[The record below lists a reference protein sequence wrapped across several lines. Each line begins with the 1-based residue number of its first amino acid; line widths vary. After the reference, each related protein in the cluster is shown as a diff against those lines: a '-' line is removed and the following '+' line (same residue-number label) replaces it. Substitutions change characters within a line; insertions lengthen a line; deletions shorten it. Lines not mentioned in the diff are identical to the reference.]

1 MLSRFTSVLLVPAT
15 LISLLSPRSV
25 EARALMQ
32 PEGEAAVEAPSES
45 ATEPP
50 TELDS
55 SEPVEQARRLF
66 DEGATKFETAD
77 YIGAIELW
85 TEAFG
90 LVPNVPEN
98 AAIKARLIANIA
110 AAQERAYSVDK
121 QVSHLNQAKILIE
134 RYRSELEN
142 IYVDELEREKELAWV
157 TERLAKIDTELEVV
171 AEREAAEK
179 AAAEQAAAEQAAA
192 EQAEQTEPPP
202 PGRGL
207 VIGGSVLAGVGVAGL
222 GVMVGGMLIGSS
234 NDDISD
240 LPTNDL
246 DTRADRFRMG
256 RLGNA
261 LAIAGGVGGG
271 VLLGVGIALLA
282 VGLKKNRGAQQDT
295 AKLTLVPTF
304 DATQAGLGLVGR
316 F

>member
-1 MLSRFTSVLLVPAT
+1 MASRVTSVLLVPAV
-15 LISLLSPRSV
+15 LIAWLAPPSV
-25 EARALMQ
+25 EARTLAQ
-32 PEGEAAVEAPSES
+32 PEGETVETAEAPSEPAS
-45 ATEPP
+45 
-50 TELDS
+50 DD
-55 SEPVEQARRLF
+55 PVEQAQKLF

-90 LVPNVPEN
+90 LVPNAPEN
-98 AAIKARLIANIA
+98 APVKAKLIANIA
-110 AAQERAYSVDK
+110 AAQERAYVVDK

-134 RYRSELEN
+134 RYRGVLDD
-142 IYVDELEREKELAWV
+142 IYLDELEREKELAWV
-157 TERLAKIDTELEVV
+157 NERLTKIDAELKVV
-171 AEREAAEK
+171 AEREAAARE
-179 AAAEQAAAEQAAA
+179 AAEQAAAEQAAA
-192 EQAEQTEPPP
+192 EQPAPRP

-222 GVMVGGMLIGSS
+222 GVMVGGMVIGSS

-240 LPTNDL
+240 LPTTDL

-271 VLLGVGIALLA
+271 VLLGVGVALLV
-282 VGLKKNRGAQQDT
+282 VGLKKNRAAGQDT
-295 AKLTLVPTF
+295 AKLTVVPTF
-304 DATQAGLGLVGR
+304 DATQVGVGLLGR

>member
-15 LISLLSPRSV
+15 LISLLPPRSV

-32 PEGEAAVEAPSES
+32 PEGEAVVEAPSES

-55 SEPVEQARRLF
+55 TEPVEQARRLF

-157 TERLAKIDTELEVV
+157 TERLAKIDAELKVV
-171 AEREAAEK
+171 ADREAAEK
-179 AAAEQAAAEQAAA
+179 AAAEQAAA

-271 VLLGVGIALLA
+271 VLLGVGVALLA